1 MGGEIVGVWFQFP
14 PSWRTDPTF
23 RKKVKFLMLAH
34 MFFLVMSLQYWV
46 FSWIF
51 YAVPLQ
57 YQWILAFI
65 LIIVRELNTL
75 AMTAICEKGAS
86 FKTTC
91 FNNLIGNLLVPYL
104 PNPTCTMLKIKVF
117 AQDFAES

>member
-1 MGGEIVGVWFQFP
+1 MGVVGAVVGIWFQFP
-14 PSWRTDPTF
+14 PSWRSDTTF

-75 AMTAICEKGAS
+75 AMAAICEKGAS
-86 FKTTC
+86 F
-91 FNNLIGNLLVPYL
+91 NIVYIIYNLPFWKSQLQ
-104 PNPTCTMLKIKVF
+104 K
-117 AQDFAES
+117 

>member
-1 MGGEIVGVWFQFP
+1 
-14 PSWRTDPTF
+14 
-23 RKKVKFLMLAH
+23 MLGH

-65 LIIVRELNTL
+65 LIILRELNNF
-75 AMTAICEKGAS
+75 AMAAICEKGAS

-104 PNPTCTMLKIKVF
+104 HNPTCTMLKIKVF
-117 AQDFAES
+117 AQDFTES

>member
-1 MGGEIVGVWFQFP
+1 MGGEIIGVWFQFP
-14 PSWRTDPTF
+14 PSWRNDPTF

-51 YAVPLQ
+51 YVVPLQ

-65 LIIVRELNTL
+65 LIFAREINNLVM
-75 AMTAICEKGAS
+75 AAICEKGAS
-86 FKTTC
+86 FNTTFC
-91 FNNLIGNLLVPYL
+91 NS
-104 PNPTCTMLKIKVF
+104 LK
-117 AQDFAES
+117 DF